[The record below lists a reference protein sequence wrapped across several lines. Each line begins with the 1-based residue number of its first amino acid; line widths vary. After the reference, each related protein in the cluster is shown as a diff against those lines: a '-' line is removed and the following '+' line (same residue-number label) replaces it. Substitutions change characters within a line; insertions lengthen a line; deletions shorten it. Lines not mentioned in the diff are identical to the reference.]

1 MSPQEEFM
9 LFVMLVS
16 ALLLFVNDVISIKKI
31 TALKIKRDKE
41 LFNG

>member
-1 MSPQEEFM
+1 M

-31 TALKIKRDKE
+31 TALSESAVIF
-41 LFNG
+41 LTINASCQ